1 MAVTNDYLQYVLE
14 QLAGL
19 GHVITRRMFGAVGL
33 YHDGRFFGLISAD
46 TVYFKVNDSN
56 RRDYEIRGAD
66 RFRPFPDKPH
76 LSMTYYAL
84 PADTLEDADECVVWA
99 QKSLSAAAIPRKPA
113 ARRKPVALRAKK
125 RGR

>member
-19 GHVITRRMFGAVGL
+19 GHVVTRRMFGAVGL

-56 RRDYEIRGAD
+56 RCDYEARGAD
-66 RFRPFPDKPH
+66 QFRPFPDKPH
-76 LSMTYYAL
+76 LSMTYYSV
-84 PADTLEDADECVVWA
+84 PADTLEDADECVEWA
-99 QKSLSAAAIPRKPA
+99 RKSLAAAAISGKPA
-113 ARRKPVALRAKK
+113 ARRKTK
-125 RGR
+125 RKR